1 MFPLIFDCLRL
12 PGSEADWSK
21 AGAGY
26 IKKWGEGGSTNFFYS
41 VIAGN
46 ANAIEYEDEYYDD
59 EYEDYEESEQDTF
72 SQVCLRSN
80 P

>member
-1 MFPLIFDCLRL
+1 MLGPKLM
-12 PGSEADWSK
+12 PK
-21 AGAGY
+21 M
-26 IKKWGEGGSTNFFYS
+26 GEGGGNVFTNFFYS